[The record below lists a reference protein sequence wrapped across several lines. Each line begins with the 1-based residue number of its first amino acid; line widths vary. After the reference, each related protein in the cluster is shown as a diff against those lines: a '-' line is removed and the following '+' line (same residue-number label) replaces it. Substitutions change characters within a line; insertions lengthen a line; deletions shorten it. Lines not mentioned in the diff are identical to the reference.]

1 MVPGDRVGEL
11 LFRGE
16 GLQTL
21 LRWDPLHRRG
31 DRGAQKWTFLPT
43 GLQGNKPRSAG
54 CENEVTLS
62 LKPTRV
68 RCTRRFRLR
77 ETQRHS
83 SDGGRWGGNR
93 VRVPEPG
100 VKAQPVSG
108 PHRVA
113 VSWGSA
119 DVARRGLVPPPRPP
133 AARASPAQFCPR
145 GPPTATAWVAREPRG
160 EGAISAQGAPPVPP
174 AHPPRG

>member
-1 MVPGDRVGEL
+1 MVPGGQSR
-11 LFRGE
+11 

-68 RCTRRFRLR
+68 RCARRVCLR
-77 ETQRHS
+77 ETRRHS

-108 PHRVA
+108 PRRVA

-119 DVARRGLVPPPRPP
+119 DVARWGLIPPRPP
-133 AARASPAQFCPR
+133 AARASPARFCPR

-160 EGAISAQGAPPVPP
+160 EGAVSARGAPPVPP
-174 AHPPRG
+174 ALHARLT